1 MQWMVMLNKDG
12 TKSICHSDLN
22 DYLAHYGL
30 PRRSGRYK
38 WGSGKEPYQSLR
50 VRRYQNSDGS
60 LTKAGAKRYQYQR
73 TLNDLDKKGT
83 KTVAKYM
90 KTEHRIYN
98 DITKLKK
105 QHQRYAGHPT
115 ERNNKR
121 MEKTERKIDANF
133 DKRDK
138 MHKELEGYDSGI
150 WKTTVAAVGSGYNV
164 NGKTVHRNHD
174 KSTYVYGTLFGMPG
188 YISKQMYNQAEYA
201 PRYNGQT
208 PSSVAGYK
216 WKVTRVKKKKK

>member
-22 DYLAHYGL
+22 NHLAHYGL

-60 LTKAGAKRYQYQR
+60 LTKVGAKRYQYQR

-138 MHKELEGYDSGI
+138 CIKSSKAMIPEYGKQLWQLLEVAIMSMVRQFTE
-150 WKTTVAAVGSGYNV
+150 TTTSLRMFMEHCLECQVTSVSRCTIKRNMLRDTTARHHPLLPDT
-164 NGKTVHRNHD
+164 NGR
-174 KSTYVYGTLFGMPG
+174 
-188 YISKQMYNQAEYA
+188 
-201 PRYNGQT
+201 
-208 PSSVAGYK
+208 
-216 WKVTRVKKKKK
+216 